1 MKQIFVHL
9 DKCTGCKTCELAC
22 AIEHSKS
29 KNLFAAI
36 FESPRP
42 LHRLYVEAALGKPIP
57 ILCRHCDDAPC
68 LNACISGAIYHDP
81 QREGVVMP
89 RGDKC
94 IGCWTC
100 VMMCPY
106 GVIGRQHNGRRVAIK
121 CDRCPDRDTP
131 ACVAS
136 CPTKALEYQEVEV
149 FAQERREGFAASVA
163 AAGR

>member
-9 DKCTGCKTCELAC
+9 DKCTGCRTCELAC
-22 AIEHSKS
+22 AVEHSQSKS
-29 KNLFAAI
+29 LFAAI

-42 LHRLYVEAALGKPIP
+42 AHRLYVEAALGKPVP

-68 LNACISGAIYHDP
+68 LNACISGAIYRDP
-81 QREGVVMP
+81 QRAGVVMQ

-100 VMMCPY
+100 IMMCPY
-106 GVIGRQHNGRRVAIK
+106 GVVGRQHDGRRIAIK

-136 CPTKALEYQEVEV
+136 CPTKALEYKEVEA
-149 FAQERREGFAASVA
+149 FAQERRAGFAAQVC
-163 AAGR
+163 R

>member
-22 AIEHSKS
+22 ATEHSKS

-42 LHRLYVEAALGKPIP
+42 RNRLYVEAALGKPMP
-57 ILCRHCDDAPC
+57 ILCRQCDDAPC
-68 LNACISGAIYHDP
+68 LNACISGALYRDP
-81 QREGVVMP
+81 PGEGAVLT

-106 GVIGRQHNGRRVAIK
+106 GVVGQQRDGRRIAIK
-121 CDRCPDRDTP
+121 CDRCPDLDLP
-131 ACVAS
+131 ACVTS
-136 CPTKALEYQEVEV
+136 CPTHALEYQEVESL
-149 FAQERREGFAASVA
+149 AKGRREEFATAVA
-163 AAGR
+163 TGR